1 MRSSPSSASPL
12 AGGRLAEVGAALA
25 AQPFV
30 RRGVPATTETIRVVL
45 ADDHTVVREGLR
57 LLLRS
62 PPDIEVVGEA
72 ADGIEVV
79 QVARRLNPDL
89 VVLDLEMPGAGG
101 VAAATELHRHLPGV
115 RVLILTVHAESE
127 RLLELLEAGARGYL
141 TKDAAAAELVDAIR
155 VVASGEVYVRPSVAR
170 LLANA
175 LATRDSTE
183 TPRHQFDALSERE
196 RAVLQ
201 RIAEGYSLTEIAA
214 QLGISRKTVDA
225 YKRRIEAKLGLTHR
239 TDYVKF
245 ALEACILVS

>member
-72 ADGIEVV
+72 ADGIDVV
-79 QVARRLNPDL
+79 QVARRLNPDI

-101 VAAATELHRHLPGV
+101 AAAATELHRVLPGV

-141 TKDAAAAELVDAIR
+141 TKDAAAAE
-155 VVASGEVYVRPSVAR
+155 
-170 LLANA
+170 
-175 LATRDSTE
+175 
-183 TPRHQFDALSERE
+183 
-196 RAVLQ
+196 
-201 RIAEGYSLTEIAA
+201 
-214 QLGISRKTVDA
+214 
-225 YKRRIEAKLGLTHR
+225 
-239 TDYVKF
+239 
-245 ALEACILVS
+245 